1 MTRTARL
8 ALGAILSLLLAL
20 PGSALAA
27 DITVTTTGDEAGGS
41 SACSLR
47 EAISAA
53 NDDNAGPGSDCTPG
67 SGADDIT
74 LGTGTYH
81 VDLNNVG
88 PGGEDANATGDL
100 DITDPVTITG
110 AGAGQTELDQDG
122 FDRVVHV
129 IGVLTAVELEDLTVR
144 GGFAAPGDV
153 GPSGPI
159 DGNPSVGG
167 AGTEGAS
174 GGGILNE
181 GDLTLT
187 SVVVANNSAGAG
199 GAGGQGGPALAG
211 ASPFGADSIGGTGG
225 NGGSGGGV
233 ALDSGSQLTA
243 TDTTFDSNLAGAG
256 GDGGE
261 GGAGGAGGSGAT
273 GVMGGSSNGGMGGF
287 GGGGGAIS
295 ADSATVELTR
305 VTVID
310 NEAGPSGNGGD
321 GGPAGVGGTGTSS
334 GGQGGPSTGGTAI
347 FGGFGGGIYQEDTA
361 LTATDSSFVS
371 NESGDGG
378 TGGPGGAAGTG
389 GSGTSQGPGG
399 NSAGG
404 FGGAA
409 GADGAISSSGGSTA
423 LIRSTISGNSAEEG
437 GPGGDGGAPGA
448 GISVGSGSGGNGG
461 TGGFTGGLRQVTG
474 VLTITD
480 STVSGNSAGA
490 GGAGGSGGPGS
501 GDTTGGNGGLGGG
514 EAGVSAPAAASSGT
528 ITHATIAANE
538 TGAGGPG
545 GAAGSGSSASS
556 GSVGPAGFGGGLRS
570 SSSAGLAVRN
580 TIIAYNAAE
589 QCSGVGYN
597 LSASSNNISFPA
609 DSSCPNALEVDPLLG
624 GLGPNGGATFTIA
637 LAAGSPA
644 IDAVSANCTATDQR
658 DIPRPRGPACD
669 IGAFE
674 RALPAVTTGAFS
686 ALTSNSANLA
696 GAVNPNARATTVRFA
711 FGKTAAYGSLTPA
724 VPAGSGVAAVA
735 AAAALTGLE
744 PSTLYHYRATATNGD
759 GTVVGADKTFTTPA
773 TPKTTTP
780 TTPPGGKVTAFG
792 GVSILTKSA
801 RADRKGRVS
810 VKVRC
815 PAAAVTR
822 CKGKLSL
829 TAKVKRKTVKLGTA
843 SFSIAPG
850 KTKTVRIK
858 LSKSKR
864 RLLAR
869 SKRLKGSLSA
879 SCDRRPRRQ
888 GEGQEAQAEREG
900 TEAQAPLIEIRPY
913 GQRPVMARI
922 ANRGR
927 RARSEPNAATVAAR
941 KGAWGVAR
949 IVNLIARVIVAIL
962 VVTILFVVFEANRS
976 NGIVEAVLDAGRFL
990 AGPFKDIFNLDNP
1003 KTEVAVNYGFAA
1015 VAYLLVAG
1023 LITRLLVRR

>member
-100 DITDPVTITG
+100 DITDLVTITG

-321 GGPAGVGGTGTSS
+321 GGPAGVGGTGTGS

-361 LTATDSSFVS
+361 LTVTDSSLVS

-389 GSGTSQGPGG
+389 GSGTPQGPGG

-404 FGGAA
+404 FGGNA

-448 GISVGSGSGGNGG
+448 GSSVGSGSGGNGG
-461 TGGFTGGLRQVTG
+461 TGGFTGGLRQQGNG

-538 TGAGGPG
+538 TGTGGPG

-624 GLGPNGGATFTIA
+624 GLGPNGGATFTMA
-637 LAAGSPA
+637 PAAGSPA

-711 FGKTAAYGSLTPA
+711 FGKTTAYGSLTPA

-780 TTPPGGKVTAFG
+780 TTPPGGKRHRVRWGEHPDQVGAG
-792 GVSILTKSA
+792 GP
-801 RADRKGRVS
+801 KG
-810 VKVRC
+810 
-815 PAAAVTR
+815 
-822 CKGKLSL
+822 
-829 TAKVKRKTVKLGTA
+829 
-843 SFSIAPG
+843 PG
-850 KTKTVRIK
+850 VGEGEVPGGRGHA
-858 LSKSKR
+858 L
-864 RLLAR
+864 
-869 SKRLKGSLSA
+869 
-879 SCDRRPRRQ
+879 Q
-888 GEGQEAQAEREG
+888 GQALPHREGQEEDSEAGHGVVLDRPRQDQDGADQALEVQAQA
-900 TEAQAPLIEIRPY
+900 
-913 GQRPVMARI
+913 ARQ
-922 ANRGR
+922 
-927 RARSEPNAATVAAR
+927 
-941 KGAWGVAR
+941 
-949 IVNLIARVIVAIL
+949 
-962 VVTILFVVFEANRS
+962 
-976 NGIVEAVLDAGRFL
+976 VEAAEGL
-990 AGPFKDIFNLDNP
+990 AQ
-1003 KTEVAVNYGFAA
+1003 
-1015 VAYLLVAG
+1015 
-1023 LITRLLVRR
+1023 R